1 MSVPGEARSPG
12 AQRHVLWGRLPDQRP
27 LRELYWL
34 SRMPDT
40 TVTEVGSP
48 RTHGPDAGIG
58 YVDRPMRRPVKR
70 FVEAGALGW
79 IHRLG
84 TVDPRPY
91 TWVASLELCALVT
104 GQLSAYASRHGLRQA
119 VVTWEN
125 LPNQPLY
132 RLPPYAWATRRA
144 LGADLMVCPIE
155 AARDHLVALGYPES
169 RIAVVPPG
177 VDLEVFRPA
186 EALGVDRDPDLVA
199 FVSPLA
205 SNKGIDTVLD
215 AMDVVRH
222 EHPSARLVVAGRG
235 PLERLVQ
242 ERAAASAGAIRH
254 IGALDRAGVA
264 RLLASAGVF
273 TTAPRPTWKWNEQF
287 GLAYLEAMASGIPIV
302 TTASGTNHEAVRPP
316 NVRTANTPAALA
328 NGLLG
333 LLRDPAAA
341 ARIGADNRRL
351 AEARHDL
358 AEQTRALGAAFAVAE
373 RWPPRRRRRGGRPA

>member
-1 MSVPGEARSPG
+1 MTVPEEARPPES
-12 AQRHVLWGRLPDQRP
+12 QRHVLWGRLPDQRP

-34 SRMPDT
+34 SRMPAT
-40 TVTEVGSP
+40 RVTEVGSP
-48 RTHGPDAGIG
+48 RTHGPDTGIRH
-58 YVDRPMRRPVKR
+58 VDRPIRRPVKR

-79 IHRLG
+79 IHGLA

-91 TWVASLELCALVT
+91 SWVASLELCALVT
-104 GQLSAYASRHGLRQA
+104 GQLSAYATRHGLRQA

-132 RLPPYAWATRRA
+132 HLPPYSWATRRA
-144 LGADLMVCPIE
+144 LGADLMICPVD

-186 EALGVDRDPDLVA
+186 QSLGVEPDPDLVA

-205 SNKGIDTVLD
+205 SNKGIDTVLE
-215 AMDVVRH
+215 AMDVVRR
-222 EHPSARLVVAGRG
+222 EHRSAHLVVAGRG
-235 PLERLVQ
+235 RLERLVQ
-242 ERAAASAGAIRH
+242 ERAAASGGAVRYV
-254 IGALDRAGVA
+254 GSLDRAGVA

-287 GLAYLEAMASGIPIV
+287 GLVYLEAMASGIPIV

-316 NVRTANTPAALA
+316 NIRTADTPSALA
-328 NGLLG
+328 SGLLAI
-333 LLRDPAAA
+333 LRDPSAA
-341 ARIGADNRRL
+341 ARIGAENRRL

-358 AEQTRALGAAFAVAE
+358 AAQTRALGAAFAVAE
-373 RWPPRRRRRGGRPA
+373 RRPPRHRRRGGRAA